1 MGGGV
6 TWFPHPGQTH
16 PDLISRDA
24 PRGGG
29 EGAEA
34 VNQRSPILSLLQHA
48 ALGQPWWPCSLFIQR
63 HWNPDPTWLSTWL
76 NPKQAIWKSILK
88 TNGRKGRRPIY
99 LSPLPRAIPG
109 WQHPACFLGARGKSS
124 PSQKHLVSPRHRLHP
139 PCKSSSPST
148 VQKGPG
154 D

>member
-1 MGGGV
+1 MEGSPGSHTQGRR
-6 TWFPHPGQTH
+6 TLTSFPEMHPGEVVKEQRLSIS
-16 PDLISRDA
+16 DLPFYLYSSMQLWGSL
-24 PRGGG
+24 GGP
-29 EGAEA
+29 A
-34 VNQRSPILSLLQHA
+34 VSLSSA
-48 ALGQPWWPCSLFIQR
+48 TGIQMS
-63 HWNPDPTWLSTWL
+63 TWLSTWL

-124 PSQKHLVSPRHRLHP
+124 PSQKHLVSPSHRLHP